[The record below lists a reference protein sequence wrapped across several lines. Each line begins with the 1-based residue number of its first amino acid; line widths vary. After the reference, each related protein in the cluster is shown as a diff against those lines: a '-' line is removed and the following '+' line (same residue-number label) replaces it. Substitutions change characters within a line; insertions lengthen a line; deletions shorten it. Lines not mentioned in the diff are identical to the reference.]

1 LVCGDDGQ
9 CYRGWPD
16 DGRSKVVLRVVDET
30 GLLAV
35 HAMAIGAGLPAVL
48 IRDRGLTELEP
59 GAATC
64 LASDR
69 RQANAST
76 R

>member
-16 DGRSKVVLRVVDET
+16 DGRSKVVLQVVDNT

-35 HAMAIGAGLPAVL
+35 HATAIGAGLPAVL
-48 IRDRGLTELEP
+48 ICDRGLTHLEP
-59 GAATC
+59 GAVTG
-64 LASDR
+64 LSSDR
-69 RQANAST
+69 RRANAST